1 MIRITNSGYKTS
13 MKFLYSYGGKILPR
27 QIDGKLRYVGGH
39 TRVLTVDCTVTY
51 LDLIF
56 KFWEACGFT
65 GDLKCKLPSEDLDML
80 VSVTCDEDLAA
91 VVEEYDRVSPDAKI
105 RVVLCSLNSAKT
117 IATALAVESLF
128 KFSASKLPQY
138 PVVANSAIRKATRQC
153 HVVDFA
159 AYYTRVGS

>member
-1 MIRITNSGYKTS
+1 MIRITNSGNKTS
-13 MKFLYSYGGKILPR
+13 TATMKFLYSYGGKIRPR

-39 TRVLTVDCTVTY
+39 TRVLATDCTVTY

-56 KFWEACGFT
+56 KFWEVCGFT

-128 KFSASKLPQY
+128 KISPRNRRGIL
-138 PVVANSAIRKATRQC
+138 
-153 HVVDFA
+153 
-159 AYYTRVGS
+159 